1 MVKNTVTENL
11 SKVFIFLIIVTV
23 TFSISQELNAG
34 ATSLTDTELSGGEY
48 KKCSLS
54 ANQISEKIGATD
66 SELKIFYST
75 KSLSMFP
82 EVSNLPCLG
91 KVIEVN
97 FLNKNELIL
106 VTGASPKFSRLVGNL
121 TYIIFFLS
129 SILFLSKNSFYK
141 NIILVSSFI
150 VVLNSLLYLNKNKLI
165 LITEVSFVLIG
176 IYLYQNNSKFEIENS
191 LTVKRIEYRSD
202 VNILRAISVISVLF
216 YHADLIIFQGGWLGV
231 DIFFVISGYL
241 ITNIVLSEIQDGS
254 FSLKS
259 FYLRRIKRI
268 FPALYFMLLFTIP
281 LSYILLNPKSL
292 IEYMNNLK
300 FSLPFLSNIYLSQ
313 LDFYVAEPN
322 KFSPLLHTW
331 SLSVEEQFY
340 LVFPILIIIFHKFS
354 LLTHRILIFCFW
366 FLLGLNLID
375 ISSISKFYL
384 FQFRSWEF
392 FLGFLIMLYSQK
404 NKINF
409 SKNTEKFALLTIIF
423 SLLFFNDGYIDN
435 LFPKVICLLG
445 VSVLLLNHKE
455 NLILVKISDV
465 KIFSVIGLM
474 SYSIYLYH
482 QPLYAFVRIYLRR
495 SFQEVGIFQHFFVI
509 LLILIISFISYKFIE
524 QPFNN
529 NFHISKFLI
538 LIFVAFIGVA
548 YSVIGLQDSGFSSR
562 YDDIP
567 EEVIYYSINA
577 NKYPGGDESLDDW
590 DGYNCN
596 SFPLSGYE
604 LIKDNPQLF
613 PGPCKY
619 IKKNATSNYI
629 LIGDSHANTLAVSTT
644 YWGEKISD
652 KYNFIPLNGTVG
664 RCLLSSQHDT
674 PDFRFDCT
682 DIFFNN
688 FIERLDSTD
697 IVAVVGRFPNWI
709 SEYGSSQLQCEKD
722 CNSEA
727 IIKERFLEIA
737 SRVDELIIIYPVP
750 THPYSITSSYIYR
763 QNIWGEVVATDYSVW
778 SKISED
784 SHLFLNSIKSDNI
797 VRIKTDDLFCNTL
810 VAEKCLGATEDTLYY
825 ADDNHLTIEGNL
837 LILSEIIKIINK

>member
-1 MVKNTVTENL
+1 MLKNTIIENL

-23 TFSISQELNAG
+23 IFSISQELNEG
-34 ATSLTDTELSGGEY
+34 AASFTDRQLSGDEY
-48 KKCSLS
+48 RKCSLS
-54 ANQISEKIGATD
+54 ADQISEKISVSN
-66 SELKIFYST
+66 SEFEIFYST

-82 EVSNLPCLG
+82 EVSNLQCLG

-97 FLNKNELIL
+97 YLNNNQLIL
-106 VTGASPKFSRLVGNL
+106 VTGASPKFSRVVGNL
-121 TYIIFFLS
+121 TYVIFLLS

-141 NIILVSSFI
+141 NVILVSSFI
-150 VVLNSLLYLNKNKLI
+150 VVLDNLLYLSKNKLT
-165 LITEVSFVLIG
+165 LITEVLFVLIG
-176 IYLYQNNSKFEIENS
+176 IYLYQNNSKFDIEDS
-191 LTVKRIEYRSD
+191 LTVNRIEYRSD
-202 VNILRAISVISVLF
+202 INILRAISVISVLF

-241 ITNIVLSEIQDGS
+241 ITNIILSEVQDGS

-292 IEYMNNLK
+292 IEYMNNLR

-313 LDFYVAEPN
+313 LDFYIAEPN

-331 SLSVEEQFY
+331 SLSIEEQFY

-354 LLTHRILIFCFW
+354 LLTHKTLILCFW

-409 SKNTEKFALLTIIF
+409 SKNTEKFALLTIVF

-455 NLILVKISDV
+455 NLILVKISGV

-495 SFQEVGIFQHFFVI
+495 SFEEVGIFQHFFVI

-538 LIFVAFIGVA
+538 LIFVAFIGVT

-567 EEVIYYSINA
+567 EDVIYYSINT
-577 NKYPGGDESLDDW
+577 NKYPGDESLDDW
-590 DGYNCN
+590 DDYSCN

-604 LIKDNPQLF
+604 LVKDNPQLF
-613 PGPCKY
+613 LGPCEY

-629 LIGDSHANTLAVSTT
+629 LIGDSHANTLAVSTI

-652 KYNFIPLNGTVG
+652 KYNFIPLNGTIG

-688 FIERLDSTD
+688 FIEKLDSTD
-697 IVAVVGRFPNWI
+697 IVAVIGRFPNWI

-727 IIKERFLEIA
+727 IIKERFLKIA

-837 LILSEIIKIINK
+837 LILSEIMKIINK

>member
-1 MVKNTVTENL
+1 MLKNTTIDNL

-23 TFSISQELNAG
+23 IFSISQELNEG
-34 ATSLTDTELSGGEY
+34 AASFTDRQLSGGEY

-495 SFQEVGIFQHFFVI
+495 SFQEVGIFQHFFLI
-509 LLILIISFISYKFIE
+509 LLILIISFISYKFI
-524 QPFNN
+524 
-529 NFHISKFLI
+529 
-538 LIFVAFIGVA
+538 
-548 YSVIGLQDSGFSSR
+548 
-562 YDDIP
+562 
-567 EEVIYYSINA
+567 
-577 NKYPGGDESLDDW
+577 
-590 DGYNCN
+590 
-596 SFPLSGYE
+596 
-604 LIKDNPQLF
+604 
-613 PGPCKY
+613 
-619 IKKNATSNYI
+619 
-629 LIGDSHANTLAVSTT
+629 
-644 YWGEKISD
+644 
-652 KYNFIPLNGTVG
+652 
-664 RCLLSSQHDT
+664 
-674 PDFRFDCT
+674 
-682 DIFFNN
+682 
-688 FIERLDSTD
+688 
-697 IVAVVGRFPNWI
+697 
-709 SEYGSSQLQCEKD
+709 
-722 CNSEA
+722 
-727 IIKERFLEIA
+727 
-737 SRVDELIIIYPVP
+737 
-750 THPYSITSSYIYR
+750 
-763 QNIWGEVVATDYSVW
+763 
-778 SKISED
+778 
-784 SHLFLNSIKSDNI
+784 
-797 VRIKTDDLFCNTL
+797 
-810 VAEKCLGATEDTLYY
+810 
-825 ADDNHLTIEGNL
+825 
-837 LILSEIIKIINK
+837 